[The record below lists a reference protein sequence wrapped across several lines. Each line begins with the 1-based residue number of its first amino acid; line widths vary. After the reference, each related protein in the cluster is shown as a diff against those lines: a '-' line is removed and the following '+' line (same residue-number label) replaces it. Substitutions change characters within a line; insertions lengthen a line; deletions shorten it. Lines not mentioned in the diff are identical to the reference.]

1 MTQSGPWLSRT
12 YFELVPADCRAA
24 SYLNCM
30 DIRDELLEEAK
41 YAAITILAVA
51 ILFGMSVG
59 IALFFHFV

>member
-1 MTQSGPWLSRT
+1 
-12 YFELVPADCRAA
+12 V
-24 SYLNCM
+24 

-51 ILFGMSVG
+51 VLFGMTVG